1 MNTERLHVF
10 DRDASL
16 KTRHVA
22 SAQGCTVFDDSG
34 RRFLDASGGAAVS
47 AFGHS
52 HPLILEAIRR
62 QLESVVD
69 THSMFFTN
77 APQETLAMHL
87 YELSDGHFARSL
99 FFSSGSEAI
108 EGALKLARQFHV
120 ERGEPQRVNVISR
133 QKSYHGNTMGALSLS
148 DASRGPLFSPYVV
161 PARQIPAYF
170 PYRDQQADETEDD
183 YAQRCADA
191 LEAAMLDLGP
201 ETVSACFIETV
212 VGSSLGVVPTPP
224 VYLERIRE
232 ICDRYGVLLVFD
244 EVMCGAGRT
253 GTFFAYEQE
262 LVRPDILT
270 MAKGLSGGHI
280 PLSAICTTDVVYQAI
295 MQGSGKLG
303 VTQTY
308 MGHPLACAA
317 GLGVMEIVRNTDLIS
332 TIGPKGERLIGK
344 LRERLAD
351 HPHIDF
357 IRGRGLFMGM
367 ELVKDKPSK
376 APYPADEFMFRKVRQ
391 TAFDQGLICWPGSGS
406 AKEGGDFILLAPPYI
421 ITDAEMDE
429 LVELLAKTVDLCT
442 LDRS

>member
-1 MNTERLHVF
+1 MNTGPSHVF

-16 KTRHVA
+16 VTRHVV
-22 SAQGCTVFDDSG
+22 SAEGCTV
-34 RRFLDASGGAAVS
+34 LDASGKRYLDGSGGAAVS
-47 AFGHS
+47 AWGHS
-52 HPLILEAIRR
+52 HPLILEAIRQ
-62 QLESVVD
+62 QLDSVVD

-77 APQETLAMHL
+77 APQEKLAEHL
-87 YELSDGHFARSL
+87 FELSDGHFARSL

-108 EGALKLARQFHV
+108 EGAVKLSRQFHV
-120 ERGEPQRVNVISR
+120 ERGEPQRVNIISR
-133 QKSYHGNTMGALSLS
+133 RKSYHGNTMGAMSLS
-148 DASRGPLFSPYVV
+148 DASRGPLFSPYIV
-161 PARQIPAYF
+161 PAKQIPAYF
-170 PYRDQQADETEDD
+170 PYRDQNAGESEDE
-183 YAQRCADA
+183 YALRCANA
-191 LEAAMLDLGP
+191 LEEAILELGP
-201 ETVSACFIETV
+201 ETVSAFFVETV

-224 VYLERIRE
+224 AYLKRIRE

-262 LVRPDILT
+262 LVRPDLLT

-280 PLSAICTTDVVYQAI
+280 PLSAVCATDEIYQAI
-295 MQGSGKLG
+295 MQGSGKIG

-332 TIGPKGERLIGK
+332 TISAKGERLIGA
-344 LRERLAD
+344 LRERLGD
-351 HPHIDF
+351 HPHIDY

-367 ELVKDKPSK
+367 ELVKDKASK
-376 APYPADEFMFRKVRQ
+376 APYPAQDFMFRKIRQ

-406 AKEGGDFILLAPPYI
+406 AEEGGDFILLAPPYV

-429 LVELLAKTVDLCT
+429 LVELLAATIDLCT
-442 LDRS
+442 L